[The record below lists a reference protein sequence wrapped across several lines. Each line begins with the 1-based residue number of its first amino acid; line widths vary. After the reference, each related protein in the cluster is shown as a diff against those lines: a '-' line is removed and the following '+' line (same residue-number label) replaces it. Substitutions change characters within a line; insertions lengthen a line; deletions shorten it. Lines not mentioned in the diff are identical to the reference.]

1 MAEVKWI
8 KIVTDIF
15 DDEKMLLID
24 GLPEHDAI
32 IVIWFKLLCLAG
44 KQNNGGVFMISDKIA
59 FTDEML
65 ATIFHRPL
73 NTVRLALNVFE
84 KYRMIEIVD
93 DTITIPNW
101 SKHQSLDS
109 YERKKENDR
118 LRQAKKRELQ
128 RALIAEK
135 SVDCRVTSRDMS
147 RNVTH
152 TESEKD
158 KSKNEESDVEEDENT
173 ASLSAPQSECPY
185 SKIRE
190 LYHRIC
196 ISYPTIKAIDG
207 NRRKA
212 VAARWR
218 TYKSLDTFEELFRLA
233 EASPFLKGENERN
246 WSADFDWM
254 MKPTNFTKI
263 LERKYEERHTN
274 EFKATNSVFGTLQRM
289 HEEACRDDEAGSS

>member
-147 RNVTH
+147 RDVTH
-152 TESEKD
+152 IESEKD
-158 KSKNEESDVEEDENT
+158 KSKNEESNVEEDENT

-233 EASPFLKGENERN
+233 ESSPFLKGENERN

>member
-147 RNVTH
+147 RDVTH
-152 TESEKD
+152 IESEKD
-158 KSKNEESDVEEDENT
+158 KSKNEESDVEEDEST

-185 SKIRE
+185 SKIRD

-263 LERKYEERHTN
+263 LEHKYEERHTN

>member
-1 MAEVKWI
+1 
-8 KIVTDIF
+8 
-15 DDEKMLLID
+15 
-24 GLPEHDAI
+24 
-32 IVIWFKLLCLAG
+32 
-44 KQNNGGVFMISDKIA
+44 MI
-59 FTDEML
+59 
-65 ATIFHRPL
+65 
-73 NTVRLALNVFE
+73 
-84 KYRMIEIVD
+84 RM
-93 DTITIPNW
+93 
-101 SKHQSLDS
+101 
-109 YERKKENDR
+109 KENDR